1 MSRRY
6 ENVGSPG
13 KGQQTNF
20 DGVWSNIDAT
30 AGWLNHPPRIVYGV
44 PIIPDLHQGQR
55 MVHQNDRRQSSP
67 TPEEFH
73 QHILATFKTLP
84 CGLAVPHDH
93 MLCAAW
99 HSPADR
105 RRNPFEFHYTS
116 TLCPNQTEHTICL
129 DQDIC
134 RCSHNLLEHM
144 YHPDVYKR
152 TICQNTL
159 SGSPCDR
166 GPFCGFAH
174 GQPDMRGTPRL
185 ITSGNVISKAERAA
199 AVTVAQRLVLLVKN
213 AGTEG
218 VLGSDLPKRYRSL
231 FGHNLESA
239 AGAKGS
245 RVKVKELLQTQD
257 CVRMEMFKGAQPKFF
272 YDIHATK
279 AVRKAT
285 SEDDIGGVGS
295 KMTASAE
302 VVQQRLVEIIRLYSA
317 EGVLGS
323 DLPKKYFDIYQEKLE
338 IGGSDDSSTL
348 AGSKGGRVRLKDI
361 LASHPDITVEMY
373 KKLQPRYLYTPG
385 SNVGRSNSTGDEAV
399 LSVHTS
405 FEGGV
410 MEDFGE
416 GVEEPVAVHRS
427 DIHDT
432 VDKEDTA
439 APDLNDVILHCLEQW
454 TALETLLTRVECRS
468 DDSSISVEEAREL
481 RACHEEAIVHVNAC
495 KAYLMDMLS
504 NQ

>member
-6 ENVGSPG
+6 ENTGSPG

-20 DGVWSNIDAT
+20 DDVWSNIDAT

-44 PIIPDLHQGQR
+44 PIPPDSHQAQR
-55 MVHQNDRRQSSP
+55 MVHQSDRRQSSP

-73 QHILATFKTLP
+73 QHILATFKTSP

-116 TLCPNQTEHTICL
+116 TLCPNQTDQTICL

-152 TICQNTL
+152 TVCRNTL

-166 GPFCGFAH
+166 GPFCAFAH
-174 GQPDMRGTPRL
+174 GQPDMRGTLRL

-231 FGHNLESA
+231 FGQNLESA

-257 CVRMEMFKGAQPKFF
+257 CVRMEMFKGAQPMFF
-272 YDIHATK
+272 YDIHAKK
-279 AVRKAT
+279 AVKKAA
-285 SEDDIGGVGS
+285 SEDEIGGVGS
-295 KMTASAE
+295 KMTASVE
-302 VVQQRLVEIIRLYSA
+302 VVQGRLVEIIRLSSA

-361 LASHPDITVEMY
+361 LVSHPDITVEMH
-373 KKLQPRYLYTPG
+373 KKLQPRYLYVPG
-385 SNVGRSNSTGDEAV
+385 SNVGSNSTVDEV
-399 LSVHTS
+399 MLNVQTS
-405 FEGGV
+405 FDGGGI
-410 MEDFGE
+410 EDVGE
-416 GVEEPVAVHRS
+416 VVEKPVAVHRS
-427 DIHDT
+427 DIHDI
-432 VDKEDTA
+432 VDKADATDH
-439 APDLNDVILHCLEQW
+439 DLNDVILRCLDQW

-468 DDSSISVEEAREL
+468 NDSSISVEETREL
-481 RACHEEAIVHVNAC
+481 RACHEEAIMHVTAC
-495 KAYLMDMLS
+495 KAYLMDLLS